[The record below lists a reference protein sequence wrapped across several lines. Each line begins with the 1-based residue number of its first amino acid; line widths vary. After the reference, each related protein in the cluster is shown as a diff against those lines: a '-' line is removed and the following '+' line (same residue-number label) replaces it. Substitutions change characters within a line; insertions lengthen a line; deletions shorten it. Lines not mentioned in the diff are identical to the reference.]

1 VALSLGNLLTT
12 YITPLFT
19 TKISTIWIKIVEV
32 AHRGLAARG
41 RMIWLR
47 IGFWIFM
54 LGVEIENSLNF
65 LRVFFSTFRGYRY
78 SRRY

>member
-1 VALSLGNLLTT
+1 LNKLE
-12 YITPLFT
+12 
-19 TKISTIWIKIVEV
+19 IVEI
-32 AHRGLAARG
+32 AYRRLAAGG

-47 IGFWIFM
+47 IGFWISMF
-54 LGVEIENSLNF
+54 GVEIGDSLNF